1 MRKGSAHVGPF
12 CYARVRVRVRVGARG
27 AATVWVLGAFECFY
41 ALHSGCTWI
50 GSGYMD
56 RLCVCG

>member
-1 MRKGSAHVGPF
+1 MSAPF
-12 CYARVRVRVRVGARG
+12 AMPVCACACARVCWCPG
-27 AATVWVLGAFECFY
+27 AATIWVLGAFEYFY